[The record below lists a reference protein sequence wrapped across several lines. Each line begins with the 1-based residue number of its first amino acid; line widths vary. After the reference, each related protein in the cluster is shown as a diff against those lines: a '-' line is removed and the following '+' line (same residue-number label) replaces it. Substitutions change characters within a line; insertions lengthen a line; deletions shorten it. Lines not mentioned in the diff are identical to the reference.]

1 MSLIEILS
9 SSGGAILVLFTL
21 VQIAPVK
28 LNPWSWIAKKL
39 GRALNGETIEKVD
52 ELCKDVQ
59 ALRNECDERQ
69 AVNCRTRIMRFGD
82 EILHGTKHSKE
93 HFDQILLDITSY
105 EKYCEQHPNFE
116 NNIAVVTVQH
126 IKRVYQNCLEENS
139 FI

>member
-39 GRALNGETIEKVD
+39 GRALNSETIEKVD
-52 ELCKDVQ
+52 KLCDDVQ

-69 AVNCRTRIMRFGD
+69 AVNCRTCIMRFGD